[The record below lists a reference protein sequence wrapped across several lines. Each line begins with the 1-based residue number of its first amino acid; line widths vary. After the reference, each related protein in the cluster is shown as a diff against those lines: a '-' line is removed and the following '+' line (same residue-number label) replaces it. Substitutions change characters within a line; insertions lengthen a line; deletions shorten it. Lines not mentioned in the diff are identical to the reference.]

1 MERLFWIR
9 SFFLIWLMWFCRSDL
24 TVVGPVWLSLSEE
37 WGEGR
42 AEKFLW
48 CNFSEESEAAP
59 LWVLSSPSSLLNSL
73 SSSLHNCSLVTLRLH
88 KVYLFKFKLENFKFL
103 ARLRPFVFFWLF
115 DFPFSKELLLIII
128 SLLSFKSF
136 SLVNNDDFS

>member
-1 MERLFWIR
+1 MERLFWIW

-48 CNFSEESEAAP
+48 CNFSEESEDA
-59 LWVLSSPSSLLNSL
+59 LLSMLSPP
-73 SSSLHNCSLVTLRLH
+73 SSLHNCSLVTLRLH

>member
-24 TVVGPVWLSLSEE
+24 TVVGPVWLSLSKE

-59 LWVLSSPSSLLNSL
+59 LSMLSPP
-73 SSSLHNCSLVTLRLH
+73 SSLHNCSLVTLRLH